1 MRFASI
7 IIAGTLAVLAHA
19 QSSTTKPAA
28 STTSVNT
35 AQTSEQA
42 RMEACLAACKPDDV
56 KCRADCITVP
66 SPSHSQVNQTTE
78 CVAKCPQGSGSPAD
92 TEAYRV
98 CVDGCIAKYYYTTG
112 GTIAGTTATGSAS
125 GTGAGGASAT
135 GTGSASGSDA
145 TGSASGSASATGK
158 SAASTFRVGSYA
170 IGLVAFAA
178 AFFSL

>member
-42 RMEACLAACKPDDV
+42 RIDACLAACKPDDV
-56 KCRADCITVP
+56 KCKADCITVP
-66 SPSHSQVNQTTE
+66 SPSHSQVNQTNE

-98 CVDGCIAKYYYTTG
+98 CRDGCIAKYYYTTG
-112 GTIAGTTATGSAS
+112 GTIGGATGSAS
-125 GTGAGGASAT
+125 GTGSGGASAT

-158 SAASTFRVGSYA
+158 PSAASTFRVGSYA